1 MLKYKKGNLVDAWL
15 DGEVDV
21 LIHQCNCYNTFG
33 SGIAK
38 EIRER
43 IPEAYDADCKTI
55 KGDVGKLGDFTV
67 YSHESGRLVYNLYG
81 QYGYGRERRI
91 YTSYP
96 NLFKGLLGIQ
106 NDLVR
111 PLRIGIPKLGCGLG
125 GGDWSIV
132 EGFVKAT
139 IAKENVVTVYEL

>member
-1 MLKYKKGNLVDAWL
+1 MLKYKKGNLVTAWL

-21 LIHQCNCYNTFG
+21 LIHQANCFNTFG

-43 IPEAYDADCKTI
+43 IPGAYEADCQTL
-55 KGDVGKLGDFTV
+55 KGAKSKLGDFTV

-81 QYGYGRERRI
+81 QYDYGKRHKI
-91 YTSYP
+91 YTSYTA
-96 NLFKGLLGIQ
+96 LFRGLLAIQ
-106 NDLVR
+106 EDLVR

-125 GGDWSIV
+125 GGDWKIV
-132 EGFVKAT
+132 EDFVKAT
-139 IAKENVVTVYEL
+139 IAQDNAVTVYEL